1 MRASI
6 DGTSA
11 RIVYVFVKR
20 VKRKIKIKITVP
32 GAASRAFL
40 FRMRNSENN

>member
-20 VKRKIKIKITVP
+20 VKKENKNKNNCTWGCISSLPVP
-32 GAASRAFL
+32 YAK
-40 FRMRNSENN
+40 